1 MRGSVADWHSVL
13 IHTQY
18 SIYEQAEE
26 KGSLLWASGSYASC
40 FGSSSGISTRLVFS
54 GFIFLQGV
62 LRLSESA
69 PPSVPFSPR
78 FVTSQVFQRTL
89 C

>member
-13 IHTQY
+13 VHAQY

-54 GFIFLQGV
+54 SFISLQGV
-62 LRLSESA
+62 LHLSGST

-78 FVTSQVFQRTL
+78 FATSQMFQRTL